1 MRWVSPLLKGRLGSA
16 MRSENAQPLGSF
28 QNSHCGVTL
37 LTSFL
42 CFYWET
48 CRGKCTPRCPECRK
62 KMDIRAYISCPK
74 EREEYRQHHHH
85 TLFVLLALGS
95 QNPGPMDIE
104 ITEELL
110 PFQCFRIRETLLAP
124 SFCFGDVEVC
134 SEKNCQ
140 SWSLLFGVTL

>member
-1 MRWVSPLLKGRLGSA
+1 MRWVSPLLKGRLSSA
-16 MRSENAQPLGSF
+16 MRSENAQPLSSF

-48 CRGKCTPRCPECRK
+48 CRGKCPPRCPECRK
-62 KMDIRAYISCPK
+62 KMDIRAYTSYPK
-74 EREEYRQHHHH
+74 EREEYRQHHH

-104 ITEELL
+104 ISEELL
-110 PFQCFRIRETLLAP
+110 PSGKPFQPQASALGMWKFAVKRTVSLGPCFL
-124 SFCFGDVEVC
+124 G
-134 SEKNCQ
+134 
-140 SWSLLFGVTL
+140 